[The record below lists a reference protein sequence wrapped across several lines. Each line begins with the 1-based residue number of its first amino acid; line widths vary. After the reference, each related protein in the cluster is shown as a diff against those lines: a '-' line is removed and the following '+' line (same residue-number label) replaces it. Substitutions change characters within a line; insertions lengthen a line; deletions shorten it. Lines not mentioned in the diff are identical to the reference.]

1 MELRHLEYFVAVAE
15 ERHFTR
21 AAQRLMVSQSGL
33 SASVR
38 ALERELDARLFVR
51 STRRVELTEAGRAL
65 FVEASRALASV
76 RSAKEAVAAVQG
88 LMRGT
93 LAVGTEQCIAGVNV
107 PGLLARFR
115 AEHPE
120 VEIRLRQA
128 GSAALAA
135 DVAEGRL
142 DLAFVAL
149 SGTVPEG
156 IRLLAL
162 GRDRMVL
169 LCRPE
174 HRLAGRDRVGWSDLG
189 GETFVDFHADWG
201 ARRRTDQAFA
211 GAGTERRVAL
221 EVNDVHSLIEL
232 VGHGLGVAVVPR
244 PVALKPQAAGLRTVE
259 LTEADA
265 CAWEVS
271 AAVPDD
277 RRTTPAARELLSY
290 LPAAGVHDGAA
301 VEDSSSAAG
310 PDAEG
315 PGVASAAADA
325 EGPPAPAAARGADSS
340 GAAAIRVPAPR
351 G

>member
-21 AAQRLMVSQSGL
+21 AAERLMVSQSGL

-38 ALERELDARLFVR
+38 ALERELGARLFIR

-88 LMRGT
+88 LLRGT
-93 LAVGTEQCIAGVNV
+93 LAVGAEQCIAGVDV
-107 PGLLARFR
+107 PSLLARFR
-115 AEHPE
+115 AEHPG

-149 SGTVPEG
+149 SHAVPDG
-156 IRLLAL
+156 IRLLPL
-162 GRDRMVL
+162 SRDRMVL
-169 LCRPE
+169 LCHPG
-174 HRLAGRDRVGWSDLG
+174 HRLAGSGPVRWAALG
-189 GETFVDFHADWG
+189 GETFVDFHTDWA

-211 GAGTERRVAL
+211 EARTERRVAL
-221 EVNDVHSLIEL
+221 EVNDVHSLLEL

-244 PVALKPQAAGLRTVE
+244 PVARKPQAAGLRTVE
-259 LTEADA
+259 FTEADV

-277 RRTTPAARELLSY
+277 RSTTPAAGEMLSY
-290 LPAAGVHDGAA
+290 LDRLPGADRVPGVPGVPAAPVPSDATAA
-301 VEDSSSAAG
+301 AYGPGPAG
-310 PDAEG
+310 PAGPAG
-315 PGVASAAADA
+315 PGPAV
-325 EGPPAPAAARGADSS
+325 PAPVTPA
-340 GAAAIRVPAPR
+340 PAPR

>member
-38 ALERELDARLFVR
+38 ALERELGAPLFVR
-51 STRRVELTEAGRAL
+51 STRRVELTDAGRAL

-88 LMRGT
+88 LLRGT
-93 LAVGTEQCIAGVNV
+93 LAVGTEQCIAGVDV
-107 PGLLARFR
+107 ASLLARFR
-115 AEHPE
+115 SEHPG

-142 DLAFVAL
+142 DLAFLAL
-149 SGTVPEG
+149 SCSVPDG
-156 IRLLAL
+156 IRLLPL
-162 GRDRMVL
+162 TRERMVL

-174 HRLAGRDRVGWSDLG
+174 HPLAVREQITWAELAD
-189 GETFVDFHADWG
+189 ETFVDFHTDWG
-201 ARRRTDQAFA
+201 ARSRTDSAFA
-211 GAGTERRVAL
+211 SAGRERRVAL

-244 PVALKPQAAGLRTVE
+244 PVARKPQAAMLCTVE
-259 LTEADA
+259 LADA
-265 CAWEVS
+265 DSCQWEVS
-271 AAVPDD
+271 VAVPEG
-277 RRTTPAARELLSY
+277 RRTTSAARELLSY
-290 LPAAGVHDGAA
+290 LPATEKAA
-301 VEDSSSAAG
+301 AEQAAAG
-310 PDAEG
+310 GAPAG
-315 PGVASAAADA
+315 GTAAGQAAAT
-325 EGPPAPAAARGADSS
+325 GVR
-340 GAAAIRVPAPR
+340 APR